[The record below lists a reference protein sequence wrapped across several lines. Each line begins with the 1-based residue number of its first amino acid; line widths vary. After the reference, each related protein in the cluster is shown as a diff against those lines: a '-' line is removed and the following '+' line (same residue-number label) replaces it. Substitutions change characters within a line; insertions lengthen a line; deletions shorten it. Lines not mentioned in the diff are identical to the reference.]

1 MMLLWVGFEIEQ
13 GSADEILDLCTMMWV
28 HRLNNV
34 QQTCVFRKG
43 VIIIIFKSAGHP
55 RPLPLF
61 TDDKEKK
68 SLP

>member
-1 MMLLWVGFEIEQ
+1 
-13 GSADEILDLCTMMWV
+13 MWV

-34 QQTCVFRKG
+34 QKTCVFHKG